1 MMFFMMKRTFEIHP
15 EVLMADGPLKR
26 PSALVPVAMSMTALG
41 TVLCYAARFGVAR
54 QADEGTAAHIWQ
66 LLMAGQLPVIA
77 FFAIKWLPTEPGPTV
92 RILALQFGA
101 ALAALFP
108 VWWFQW

>member
-1 MMFFMMKRTFEIHP
+1 MNAT
-15 EVLMADGPLKR
+15 LLKR
-26 PSALVPVAMSMTALG
+26 PSALLPVVMSFAALATVMAYATMFG
-41 TVLCYAARFGVAR
+41 TAR

-66 LLMAGQLPVIA
+66 LLMAGQLPVVA
-77 FFAIKWLPTEPGPTV
+77 FFAIKWLPMEPRQAV
-92 RILALQFGA
+92 LVLALQVGA

>member
-1 MMFFMMKRTFEIHP
+1 VNAT
-15 EVLMADGPLKR
+15 LLKR
-26 PSALVPVAMSMTALG
+26 PSALLPVVMSFAALATVMAYATMFG
-41 TVLCYAARFGVAR
+41 TAR

-66 LLMAGQLPVIA
+66 LLMAGQLPVVA
-77 FFAIKWLPTEPGPTV
+77 FFAIKWLPMEPRQAV
-92 RILALQFGA
+92 LVLALQVGA